1 MRRHLVPRLHDTGE
15 RGDLILNMRENKK
28 HVFGLMGED
37 VSRSLSPRIHSI
49 AMEKGNI
56 DGVYRTFSVEES
68 ELPVFLTN
76 MRGPTISGINVT
88 IPYKEKI
95 IAFLDGLSVE
105 SRNIEAVNTIKKDDG
120 KLIGYN
126 TDCQGFLRSLEDRG
140 FDPSGKRVLV
150 LGSGGAARAVCYGLI
165 TGGISSLTVA
175 SRNNRSASALAEAW
189 VSGFPPVER
198 RVMGLSGDLPGETTE
213 KADIIVNTTPLGSG
227 RFPDASPLPYDCPLH
242 AGQVVVDIVYE
253 PESTPLLRYA
263 EARGA
268 VTMNGVRMLVHQALE
283 SLRIWLAVDIDAEY
297 VLNRL

>member
-1 MRRHLVPRLHDTGE
+1 
-15 RGDLILNMRENKK
+15 
-28 HVFGLMGED
+28 MGKD

-49 AMEKGNI
+49 ALEKGNI

-68 ELPVFLTN
+68 ELPVFLTK

-105 SRNIEAVNTIKKDDG
+105 SRNIEAVNTIKKDYG

-126 TDCQGFLRSLEDRG
+126 TDYLGFLRSLEDRG

-150 LGSGGAARAVCYGLI
+150 LGSGGAARAICYGLI
-165 TGGISSLTVA
+165 SSGISSLTVV
-175 SRNNRSASALAEAW
+175 SRNNRSASALTEAW
-189 VSGFPPVER
+189 VPGFPPVER
-198 RVMGLSGDLPGETTE
+198 RALGLSCDPPGEEIE
-213 KADIIVNTTPLGSG
+213 KADIIVNTTPLGSSM
-227 RFPDASPLPYDCPLH
+227 FPDSSPLPHNCPLH

-253 PESTPLLRYA
+253 PGSTPLLQYA

-268 VTMNGVRMLVHQALE
+268 ATMNGVRMLVHQALE
-283 SLRIWLAVDIDAEY
+283 SLRIWLNVDIDAEY